1 MGTSI
6 LGNTVEDMYVDRKHT
21 LSASNGNL
29 ELMEVMLYLSENPEF
44 FEKNPITE
52 IRCINP

>member
-6 LGNTVEDMYVDRKHT
+6 LGNTTEDMYIDRKHT
-21 LSASNGNL
+21 LSSSNGNL